1 MLDLVVSSTLLALT
15 ALSLL
20 WFGVLTGVARFAPA
34 AKAGGSALM
43 SGSIVEY
50 YYWVVGPVVRF
61 LVAVGVSA
69 HQVTAASLFLGI
81 SAGFSVALGHFGVA
95 AALLIASSV
104 CDGIDGQVARAHGTT
119 SASGAV
125 FDSAADRYNEIA
137 IMAGLAF
144 FLRDSVPLFLL
155 TLLALTASLMVSY
168 SSAKAESMQVKAPR
182 GSMRRGERAMYLCLG
197 IVGVPVAAAAFHVE
211 VASSTWSMI
220 PVTLALGIIALVGN
234 LSAVFRF
241 REVARAVDE
250 RDGTSDRPPAPVA
263 STVSKISRF
272 ALFRHQIAA
281 LAATSVDFV
290 TMVALVELLAIAP
303 SQATLIGASAGA
315 GTNFVLGRKY
325 AFPNSEGSV
334 AGQLIRYT
342 VVAGMSALLNAFG
355 VWLLGRVGVP
365 YAGARVATALVVSVA
380 WNFPM
385 HRAFVFAAPSEPAE
399 TEEASGSGPIGARV
413 RSLAARARE
422 TRPNPRD
429 LVWMWAFAQGPRND
443 GDVGRFAVV
452 LPPRKGRFL
461 GHRGGGGGALADLV
475 LGSRRGGGTA
485 GAS

>member
-61 LVAVGVSA
+61 LVALGVSA
-69 HQVTAASLFLGI
+69 HQVTGASLFLGI

-95 AALLIASSV
+95 ALLLIASSV

-137 IMAGLAF
+137 IMTGLAF
-144 FLRDSVPLFLL
+144 FLRNSVPLFLV

-197 IVGVPVAAAAFHVE
+197 IVLVPVAAAAFHVT
-211 VASSTWSMI
+211 VAPTNWSMI
-220 PVTLALGIIALVGN
+220 PVALALGIIALVGN
-234 LSAVFRF
+234 LSAIFRF

-250 RDGTSDRPPAPVA
+250 RDGTSDRPPALVA
-263 STVSKISRF
+263 GEGVGPKRPKF

-325 AFPNSEGSV
+325 TFPDSEGSV
-334 AGQLIRYT
+334 AGQLVRYT

-365 YAGARVATALVVSVA
+365 YAGARLATALVVSVA

-399 TEEASGSGPIGARV
+399 EASGSGPIGARV
-413 RSLAARARE
+413 RS
-422 TRPNPRD
+422 
-429 LVWMWAFAQGPRND
+429 
-443 GDVGRFAVV
+443 
-452 LPPRKGRFL
+452 
-461 GHRGGGGGALADLV
+461 
-475 LGSRRGGGTA
+475 
-485 GAS
+485 